1 MTNNHFMIATKELQ
15 EKYQIDIV
23 HDILL
28 GRKGRVLLYGD
39 VSDAS
44 CIELKLISGDLE
56 LIGFKGLDSINIC
69 HLLDN
74 FDYNNKYAEI
84 AGRKEYFD
92 YVTSELRR
100 FNTEADV
107 TFPIRVDNKRIWLRF
122 NIYPIEKN
130 PNLCL
135 FIVMNVTDLMNS
147 EELIY
152 EKTHKDSLT
161 GLLNRYS
168 FDYHYGMRYKWNNLH
183 AIYMDLDDFKLI
195 NDIEGHA
202 AGNEFLVIFSNILKS
217 LETEYNRFYRLGG
230 DEFVGLFFEDEKT
243 VKQVAKTI
251 IDKTQKIHS
260 DQFRKKVS
268 VSIGIVKA
276 VQAEDL
282 IRKADE
288 VLYKVKNAGKNHYL
302 YEVER

>member
-202 AGNEFLVIFSNILKS
+202 AGNEFLVIFSNVLKS